1 MIRDQYI
8 VPNVVQIFRS
18 DALVMVEAR
27 TEHAGVIVDSKAFGQ
42 GRSIPELGDSVKLP
56 PDEGTWRRASFV
68 PSGKEGSLTDPSDLI
83 VPGHAGRRII
93 TAKRE
98 AGTVTHWAVDGIKAL
113 MDDGDERSLPA
124 YLQLDPEARGWKLL
138 TRTASCRHC
147 QRPISIYTPEL
158 VCGACTEEDE

>member
-27 TEHAGVIVDSKAFGQ
+27 TEHAGVVVDSKAFGQ
-42 GRSIPELGDSVKLP
+42 GRAIPELGDSVKLP

-68 PSGKEGSLTDPSDLI
+68 PNGKGESLTDPSDLI

-93 TAKRE
+93 TSGRN
-98 AGTVTHWAVDGIKAL
+98 AGTVTHWAMDEIKAL
-113 MDDGDERSLPA
+113 MDSGDERSLPP
-124 YLQLDPEARGWKLL
+124 YLQTDPSMRGWDLL
-138 TRTASCRHC
+138 TRTVPCQLC
-147 QRPISIYTPEL
+147 QRQISIYTPSL
-158 VCGACTEEDE
+158 ICGACAEEI